1 MEMTQK
7 SIVFRL
13 LLVLLLAL
21 WLLRSPHNLYNRNRN
36 RNSKYTETSTTGNR
50 SGYRVTLASGFA
62 R

>member
-36 RNSKYTETSTTGNR
+36 SKYTETSTTGNR